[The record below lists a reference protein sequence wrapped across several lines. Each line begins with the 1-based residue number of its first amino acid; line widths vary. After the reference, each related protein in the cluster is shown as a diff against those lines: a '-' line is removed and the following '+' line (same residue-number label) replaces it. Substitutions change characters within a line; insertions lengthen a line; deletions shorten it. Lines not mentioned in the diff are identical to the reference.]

1 MKIVHISDIH
11 WRGIARH
18 LEYTIAFE
26 ELFRILRDV
35 IKPDIIVN
43 TGDTFH
49 TKTQGITPEIIERL
63 SWMFRELASIA
74 PSYTLLGNHDGNLTN
89 LTRSDMITPI
99 HNAVNHPNSFLLR
112 DTGRYK
118 IPGHNVVID
127 AYSPFDKEGYETLRN
142 PSRSIEDADTVFIAL
157 YHGSTDNCVMD
168 NNWVMPE
175 GEARVTDFAGYDFVL
190 MGDIHKRQ
198 NIAYRLDKNDT
209 PKPWIAYPGSFIQ
222 QSFGEEESKGF
233 LVWDIQDRNTW
244 DITFHEI
251 KNRQPFISIEWDDT
265 ANATIKNLIESRGG
279 KDKILPGSRYRI
291 VSKGPVPEI
300 QERQILSTLKDVY
313 RAEEVM
319 FKSEFISRLDDIS
332 TSSVLVNKKSLRTDS
347 EALYSLYEEYI
358 VAHND
363 SYKLSPEQMQQAK
376 AHIAAY
382 LAKLNNTTPETPTS
396 SVWSL
401 QWIEFDNIFG
411 YGPGNRINLDNKN
424 GIVGIFGP
432 NRAGKSS
439 IIGAICYALF
449 NGTDR
454 GSIKNIDVINKN
466 KAYCSATA
474 RFTVGGT
481 DYIVERK
488 TTRSLDKNKNPI
500 PDKVTNT
507 VNLFEIYKQTNG
519 VELRKNKNSIST
531 TDTDKEIR
539 RLIGTQEDFL
549 LTAFAAQGDLNRF
562 IHEGATSRKKH
573 LGRFL
578 ELDIFDKL
586 YEYAKD
592 DASELSKSS
601 TLLSEEEWIKRIAQ
615 HEHDI
620 ESLQESII
628 TLEREKKT
636 LNAERD
642 TIKLWV
648 SQHDTAANHASLA
661 KQLSEFEVSLARLKK
676 TEKELAEQVVSAEG
690 DLKMAQEAL
699 IKHQA
704 SLASLD
710 TEETLVAALERQ
722 QTLQNSL
729 LVAKHHVDSQTS
741 KVNSLEASAK
751 KLTLVPCDDNYP
763 GCPFIRD
770 SHVAKTEIAA
780 EQKQLADAK
789 AEFERIRLEASSS
802 VDTKNMLGIVRAT
815 KALLAQNQSNID
827 LLQQKNLSLQF
838 QIMSNS
844 GHISIQEEALA
855 DIKSKLS
862 VEQSVEYQTKQ
873 DMLSQIEKS
882 IFVLEQQI
890 AGHLQTVGAKKESLG
905 MTLKEKERSE
915 NLLERLAIFQS
926 IQDALSKR
934 GIPAMVLATQL
945 PAINQEINN
954 LLKSVVD
961 FRIELETDTA
971 SNAMDIYLSSTLHTS
986 SVGSNRRIIELCSG
1000 MEKTICSMALRVAL
1014 INLSSLARPNFFVID
1029 EGFTALDESNM
1040 QSCLGLLRQI
1050 SSYFKTVLVISH
1062 VSPIKETADSIIEI
1076 TNNGFE
1082 SNVQA

>member
-1 MKIVHISDIH
+1 MRICQISDIH

-18 LEYTIAFE
+18 PEYTRSFE
-26 ELFRILRDV
+26 QLIRDLREK

-63 SWMFRELASIA
+63 SWMFRELADIA
-74 PSYTLLGNHDGNLTN
+74 PTYHLLGNHDGNLTN

-99 HNAVNHPNSFLLR
+99 HDAVNHPNSFLLR

-118 IPGHNVVID
+118 IPGHNVVFD
-127 AYSPFDKEGYETLRN
+127 AYSPFDKEKYSSLKN
-142 PSRSIEDADTVFIAL
+142 PSRSIEDADTVFVAL
-157 YHGSTDNCVMD
+157 YHGSTDNCIMD

-175 GEARVTDFAGYDFVL
+175 GEVKVTDFAGYDFVL

-222 QSFGEEESKGF
+222 QSFGEEESKGV

-244 DITFHEI
+244 DISFHEI
-251 KNRQPFISIEWDDT
+251 KNYQPFISIEWADT
-265 ANATIKNLIESRGG
+265 ANETIKNLIESRGG
-279 KDKILPGSRYRI
+279 KDKLLPGSRYRI

-300 QERQILSTLKDVY
+300 QERQVLSTLKDVY

-332 TSSVLVNKKSLRTDS
+332 TNSVMVNKKSLRTDS

-358 VAHND
+358 RAHSD
-363 SYKLSPEQMQQAK
+363 SYKLSPEQMLQAK

-401 QWIEFDNIFG
+401 RWIEFDNVFG
-411 YGPGNRINLDNKN
+411 YGPGNRINLDSMN

-454 GSIKNIDVINKN
+454 GSIKNIDVINKD

-488 TTRSLDKNKNPI
+488 TTRTLDKHKSPI

-507 VNLFEIYKQTNG
+507 VNLFEILKLEDGT
-519 VELRKNKNSIST
+519 ELKRSKNSIST

-562 IHEGATSRKKH
+562 ISEGATKRKKH

-578 ELDIFDKL
+578 ELDIFEKL
-586 YEYAKD
+586 YEYAKE
-592 DASELSKSS
+592 DAAELGKSS
-601 TLLSEEEWIKRIAQ
+601 TLLSEEEWIKKISEFE
-615 HEHDI
+615 HEI
-620 ESLQESII
+620 EGLEKAISSIE
-628 TLEREKKT
+628 LEKKS
-636 LNAERD
+636 LNNERD
-642 TIKLWV
+642 SIKIWV
-648 SQHDTAANHASLA
+648 SQHDAEANQAQLA
-661 KQLSEFEVSLARLKK
+661 KQFAELQNSLDKISQEQLKLQEQLAANSLGLKK
-676 TEKELAEQVVSAEG
+676 
-690 DLKMAQEAL
+690 AQEAL
-699 IKHQA
+699 LTGQTT
-704 SLASLD
+704 LASLD
-710 TEETLVAALERQ
+710 TEETLLATRERQ
-722 QTLQNSL
+722 QTLRQSH
-729 LVAKHHVDSQTS
+729 LVAKHHVDSQAV
-741 KVNSLEASAK
+741 KVANLEASAK
-751 KLTLVPCDDNYP
+751 KLTLVPCGDSFP
-763 GCPFIRD
+763 TCQFIHD
-770 SHVAKTEIAA
+770 SHVAKSEIGVEKQKLTEAQA
-780 EQKQLADAK
+780 EL
-789 AEFERIRLEASSS
+789 ERLERELLAVTS
-802 VDTKNMLGIVRAT
+802 VDSVLKTVRDT
-815 KALLAQNQSNID
+815 KALIAREQASID
-827 LLQQKNLSLQF
+827 LHQEKQVSLDF
-838 QIMSNS
+838 KLASNAS
-844 GHISIQEEALA
+844 VMTVQESALKE
-855 DIKSKLS
+855 IESKLS
-862 VEQSVEYQTKQ
+862 MEQSAEYQSKQ
-873 DMLSQIEKS
+873 DLLSQTEKA
-882 IFVLEQQI
+882 IYVLEQQVS
-890 AGHLQTVGAKKESLG
+890 GYLQNIGALKVSLSNS
-905 MTLKEKERSE
+905 LKEKERSE
-915 NLLERLAIFQS
+915 NLLQRLAIYQS

-945 PAINQEINN
+945 PAINQEVNN
-954 LLKSVVD
+954 LLASVVD
-961 FRIELETDTA
+961 FRIELETDIS
-971 SNAMDIYLSSTLHTS
+971 SNDMDIYLSSTLHSQQKTN
-986 SVGSNRRIIELCSG
+986 GKRIIELCSG

-1040 QSCLGLLRQI
+1040 ESVLGLLKQI
-1050 SSYFKTVLVISH
+1050 SSYFKSVLVISH
-1062 VSPIKETADSIIEI
+1062 VSPIKEAADTIIEI